1 VDSDGTIASYNWT
14 KISGS
19 GFISPGT
26 GSSNGSVVAITGLTV
41 GTSVFRLTVT
51 DNLGAT
57 GYDDLNVVVNPAGT
71 GGGGTGV
78 LVGVPVKYV
87 FVGKMFWYL
96 VTMAYVFEKFLHWW
110 YSVFIVTNE
119 RIVDIDFVN
128 LVYRVVSYANLNHIE
143 EPTMVTGGFIRSMF
157 QIGNVFVTTASEKP
171 SVEAIDVP
179 YPQKVVDIL

>member
-1 VDSDGTIASYNWT
+1 ML
-14 KISGS
+14 
-19 GFISPGT
+19 
-26 GSSNGSVVAITGLTV
+26 VAIGMLI
-41 GTSVFRLTVT
+41 FP
-51 DNLGAT
+51 A
-57 GYDDLNVVVNPAGT
+57 VVEI
-71 GGGGTGV
+71 TGV

-179 YPQKVVDIL
+179 YPQKVVDIISRLSEELEKRRERGE